1 MTGLILFVAA
11 ASLYATIL
19 GYWRIPF
26 AAARDGDFFAV
37 FARVHPTKHFPYV
50 SLVAITLIS
59 LPFCFFSLGQLV
71 SWLIQAE
78 ILVRFIWQCAAVI
91 LLRRYRTDIPQPFTM
106 WLYPFPA
113 LLSLAL
119 WLYIFFT
126 GPGEGIVFSF
136 AFLGLAV
143 VVHFAPR
150 GAGGC
155 PRVDRRLPVPR
166 PGGRRKP
173 TDRSFRAP
181 GWPATDRH
189 PARRRGAAG
198 GRRRRSRCSV
208 PCPHVPRA
216 SRRAVAPARCR
227 RSRLLAGRPCPTR
240 SRTWSRAVRS
250 SRRSRP
256 S

>member
-1 MTGLILFVAA
+1 M
-11 ASLYATIL
+11 
-19 GYWRIPF
+19 
-26 AAARDGDFFAV
+26 

-71 SWLIQAE
+71 SWLIQVQ

-143 VVHFAPR
+143 VAYFVFAR
-150 GAGGC
+150 G
-155 PRVDRRLPVPR
+155 RRLST
-166 PGGRRKP
+166 G
-173 TDRSFRAP
+173 
-181 GWPATDRH
+181 
-189 PARRRGAAG
+189 
-198 GRRRRSRCSV
+198 
-208 PCPHVPRA
+208 
-216 SRRAVAPARCR
+216 
-227 RSRLLAGRPCPTR
+227 
-240 SRTWSRAVRS
+240 
-250 SRRSRP
+250 
-256 S
+256 